1 MDTTKRALT
10 SAAALAVAATIG
22 TGIAVA
28 AGVTLP
34 FSGDGNT
41 INGCYSGGGALK
53 VLTPS
58 APTCPVGFTPIT
70 WNQTG
75 PQGPQGP
82 KGDTGP
88 QGPAGIQGPQGDTG
102 AAGPAGPAGS
112 AGPAGTSDAFIASN
126 NGIVGLIDD
135 GQRHELTHLDL
146 PAGNYAIT
154 AKAQVAGHDRDAG
167 YDCFVSAPSGDLDE
181 VGAGTTTASFP
192 FLIGAEIT
200 LEGTVTL
207 STAERITFACIGFQ
221 AGAEANRSKIV
232 AVQVTNLH

>member
-1 MDTTKRALT
+1 MDTKKRALT
-10 SAAALAVAATIG
+10 SAAALALAATIG

-41 INGCYSGGGALK
+41 INGCYSSGGALK
-53 VLTPS
+53 VLTPT
-58 APTCPVGFTPIT
+58 APACPAGFTPIT

-126 NGIVGLIDD
+126 NGFVGLIDD

-154 AKAQVAGHDRDAG
+154 AKAQVSDTDRDAS
-167 YDCFVSAPSGDLDE
+167 YNCVLSAPSGDLDSVE
-181 VGAGTTTASFP
+181 AGTTNAG
-192 FLIGAEIT
+192 FLFNAEIT
-200 LEGTVTL
+200 LEGTVSL
-207 STAERITFACIGFQ
+207 STTERITLACTAFH
-221 AGAEANRSKIV
+221 AGAEASASKIV